1 MCVQGDMPPSR
12 PPMSYEPPGSLP
24 EPTVRSGWARRIVDA
39 LTVTGF
45 DVAAHIRRR
54 GWDPALLQED
64 QARVPWRDIVDLW
77 AAAARGTGDP
87 HLGLHAAESPP
98 FRVESPFGYLI
109 ASSPTLR
116 EGFQLMIRY
125 QGLHSDEHVLSLDER
140 GDHVAVV
147 VRLPEIPPA
156 TSHQNEHVC
165 AILRR
170 LGAWIVGPSFRLLG
184 ARFRHAG
191 PSSAGEHERVFGCP
205 VQFNQPE
212 TAVLLSHEML
222 SKASL
227 FANPAV
233 QGAVRPVADSLLAER
248 RTRVWALR
256 VKATLQAQ
264 LEAPCRIEVVAE
276 QLGLSRRTLQ
286 RKLAAEYSTF
296 EKVLDECRRDRAL
309 ELIRRQE
316 IALSAVA
323 SAIGFS
329 NSQAFARAFQR
340 WTGRSP
346 AAHRATSSPPGGDQP
361 R

>member
-1 MCVQGDMPPSR
+1 MGEVPPSG

-24 EPTVRSGWARRIVDA
+24 EPTVRPAWARRLIDA
-39 LTVTGF
+39 LTVVGF
-45 DVAAHIRRR
+45 DAASHIRRQ
-54 GWDPALLQED
+54 GWDLTLLQED
-64 QARVPWRDIVDLW
+64 QARVPWRDVVDLW
-77 AAAARGTGDP
+77 AAAARSTGDP

-125 QGLHSDEHVLSLDER
+125 QGLHSDEHVLSIEER

-147 VRLPEIPPA
+147 VRLPELPPA

-165 AILRR
+165 AVLRR
-170 LGAWIVGPSFRLLG
+170 LSAWIVGPSFRLLG
-184 ARFRHAG
+184 VRFRHAG
-191 PSSAGEHERVFGCP
+191 PSTAGEHERIFGCP

-212 TAVLLSHEML
+212 TAVLLAPEML
-222 SKASL
+222 SKPSL
-227 FANPAV
+227 FANPSVLA
-233 QGAVRPVADSLLAER
+233 AVRPVADSLLAER
-248 RTRVWALR
+248 RTRIWALR
-256 VKATLQAQ
+256 VKTALQAQ
-264 LEAPCRIEVVAE
+264 LAAPCRIEAVAK

-309 ELIRRQE
+309 ELVRRQE
-316 IALSAVA
+316 ITLSAVA

-346 AAHRATSSPPGGDQP
+346 AAHRATSTSPGGDQP